1 MIWSFAGHFV
11 PDIIVGAMVGL
22 VVGWCF
28 GPLAPIVSHW
38 LAKTSILHGFLQITV
53 VAMAI
58 SSQVFPY
65 STGAPKRVV
74 LQHTFVTGLILLG
87 LLVRKIIINGCTV
100 F

>member
-1 MIWSFAGHFV
+1 V

-28 GPLAPIVSHW
+28 GPLIPIASRW
-38 LAKTSILHGFLQITV
+38 LAKTSFLQGFLQITV

-58 SSQVFPY
+58 SSQLFPY

-74 LQHTFVTGLILLG
+74 LQHTFVTGLLNLY
-87 LLVRKIIINGCTV
+87 RTS
-100 F
+100 